1 MNEEQMNNEDKPK
14 KKHPVLKAILIILL
28 VIIVL
33 IGIGAI
39 YLFTRYKKYTI
50 ELEEA
55 QKGVIGTE
63 APDFTVT
70 TTEGEELTLSKVLEE
85 KEVVV
90 LNVFATW
97 CGPCEIEFPEFENNY
112 QKYKDKL
119 EIISLSGD
127 SDDTMEDIAAYKKDH
142 GLSFPMG
149 ITGEDGTFDFVPVSG
164 YPTTMIIDRN
174 RKVVFCNA
182 GTIRDG
188 EAFEALVTS
197 FMGDDYDGSPVNIYQ
212 VTSHDT
218 EKYVAGAVLKITSDD
233 GTEMELTTDEKGY
246 AYFLSNEKHTY
257 DAAVVSVPDGYALD
271 KLDPQKFGPQ
281 SGYITVQMKVK

>member
-1 MNEEQMNNEDKPK
+1 MNEEQMNNEERPK
-14 KKHPVLKAILIILL
+14 KKHPVLRVILIILL
-28 VIIVL
+28 IIIVM
-33 IGIGAI
+33 IGIGVFI
-39 YLFTRYKKYTI
+39 LFRQYKKYTI

-70 TTEGEELTLSKVLEE
+70 TTDGEEITLSKVLEE

-127 SDDTMEDIAAYKKDH
+127 SDDTMEDIAAYKEDH

-182 GTIRDG
+182 GTIRNG

-197 FMGDDYDGSPVNIYQ
+197 FMGDKYDGSPVNIYQ

-218 EKYVAGAVLKITSDD
+218 EKYVAGAVLKFTADD
-233 GTEMELTTDEKGY
+233 GTETELTTDESGY
-246 AYFLSNEKHTY
+246 AYFLSNELHTY
-257 DAAVVSVPDGYALD
+257 DVAVLSVPDGYDLE
-271 KLDPQKFGPQ
+271 KLDPKKFGPQ
-281 SGYITVQMKVK
+281 SGYITVQMKAK

>member
-1 MNEEQMNNEDKPK
+1 MNNEEKPK
-14 KKHPVLKAILIILL
+14 KKHPVLKALLIVLL
-28 VIIVL
+28 VFIVVV
-33 IGIGAI
+33 GIGAI
-39 YLFTRYKKYTI
+39 YLFSRYKKYTVEI
-50 ELEEA
+50 EEA
-55 QKGVIGTE
+55 QKGIIGTE

-70 TTEGEELTLSKVLEE
+70 TTEGKELTLSGILEE
-85 KEVVV
+85 KELVV
-90 LNVFATW
+90 LNIFATW

-112 QKYKDKL
+112 RKYNDKM

-127 SDDTMEDIAAYKKDH
+127 LDDTMEDIAAYKKDH

-182 GTIRDG
+182 GTVRER

-197 FMGDDYDGSPVNIYQ
+197 FMGDGYDGTPVYLYQ
-212 VTSHDT
+212 VNSHDGQ
-218 EKYVAGAVLKITSDD
+218 KYVGGAVVKITSDD
-233 GTEMELTTDEKGY
+233 GTERELTTDELGY
-246 AYFLSNEKHTY
+246 AYFLSDELHTY
-257 DAAVVSVPDGYALD
+257 DVSVVSVPDGYALD

-281 SGYITVQMKVK
+281 SGYITVQVKAK

>member
-1 MNEEQMNNEDKPK
+1 MNNEEKSQ
-14 KKHPVLKAILIILL
+14 KKHPVLKVLLIILL
-28 VIIVL
+28 IVIVM
-33 IGIGAI
+33 IGIGVFI
-39 YLFTRYKKYTI
+39 LFRQYKKYKI

-55 QKGVIGTE
+55 QKGIIGME
-63 APDFTVT
+63 APDFTVK

-90 LNVFATW
+90 LNIFTTW
-97 CGPCEIEFPEFENNY
+97 CGPCEIEFPEFESTY
-112 QKYKDKL
+112 QKYKDKM

-127 SDDTMEDIAAYKKDH
+127 SDETMEDVAAYKEDH
-142 GLSFPMG
+142 GLSFSMG
-149 ITGEDGTFDFVPVSG
+149 ITGQDGAFDFVPVSG

-182 GTIRDG
+182 GTVRES

-197 FMGDDYDGSPVNIYQ
+197 FMGDDYDGTPVFLYQ
-212 VTSHDT
+212 VNSHDG
-218 EKYVAGAVLKITSDD
+218 EKYVPGASVKITSDD
-233 GTEMELTTDEKGY
+233 GTERELTTDELGY
-246 AYFLSNEKHTY
+246 AYFLSDEMHTY

>member
-1 MNEEQMNNEDKPK
+1 MNNEEKSK
-14 KKHPVLKAILIILL
+14 KKHPVLKVLLIILL
-28 VIIVL
+28 IVIVM
-33 IGIGAI
+33 IGIGVFI
-39 YLFTRYKKYTI
+39 LFRQYKKYKI

-55 QKGVIGTE
+55 QKGIIGME
-63 APDFTVT
+63 APDFTVK

-90 LNVFATW
+90 LNIFATW
-97 CGPCEIEFPEFENNY
+97 CGPCEIEFPEFESTY
-112 QKYKDKL
+112 QKHKDKM

-127 SDDTMEDIAAYKKDH
+127 SDDSMEDIAAYKEDH

-149 ITGEDGTFDFVPVSG
+149 TTGEDGTFDFVPVSG
-164 YPTTMIIDRN
+164 YPTTMIVDRN

-182 GTIRDG
+182 GTIRER

-197 FMGDDYDGSPVNIYQ
+197 FMGDDYDGTPVFLYQ
-212 VTSHDT
+212 VNSHDG
-218 EKYVAGAVLKITSDD
+218 EKYVPGASVKITSDD
-233 GTEMELTTDEKGY
+233 GTERELTTDELGY
-246 AYFLSNEKHTY
+246 AYFLSDEMHTY
-257 DAAVVSVPDGYALD
+257 DVAVVSVPDGYALD

>member
-1 MNEEQMNNEDKPK
+1 MNNEEKSQ
-14 KKHPVLKAILIILL
+14 KKHPVLKVLLIILL
-28 VIIVL
+28 IVIVM
-33 IGIGAI
+33 IGIGVFI
-39 YLFTRYKKYTI
+39 LFRQYKKYKI

-90 LNVFATW
+90 LNIFTTW
-97 CGPCEIEFPEFENNY
+97 CGPCEIEFPEFESTY
-112 QKYKDKL
+112 QKYKDKM

-127 SDDTMEDIAAYKKDH
+127 SDETMEDVAAYKEDH
-142 GLSFPMG
+142 GLSFSMG
-149 ITGEDGTFDFVPVSG
+149 ITGQDGTFDFIPVSG
-164 YPTTMIIDRN
+164 YPTTMIVDRN

-182 GTIRDG
+182 GTIRER

-197 FMGDDYDGSPVNIYQ
+197 FMGDDYDGTPVFLYQ
-212 VTSHDT
+212 VNSHDG
-218 EKYVAGAVLKITSDD
+218 EKYVPGASVKITSDD
-233 GTEMELTTDEKGY
+233 GTERELTTDELGY
-246 AYFLSNEKHTY
+246 AYFLSDEMHTY
-257 DAAVVSVPDGYALD
+257 DVAVVSVPDGYALD

>member
-1 MNEEQMNNEDKPK
+1 MNNEEKSQ
-14 KKHPVLKAILIILL
+14 KKHPVLKVLLIILL
-28 VIIVL
+28 IVIVM
-33 IGIGAI
+33 IGIGVFI
-39 YLFTRYKKYTI
+39 LFRQYKKYKI

-55 QKGVIGTE
+55 QKGVIGIE

-90 LNVFATW
+90 LNIFATW
-97 CGPCEIEFPEFENNY
+97 CGPCEIEFPEFESTY
-112 QKYKDKL
+112 QKHKDKM

-127 SDDTMEDIAAYKKDH
+127 SDDSMEDIAAYKEDH

-149 ITGEDGTFDFVPVSG
+149 TTGEDGTFDFVPVSG

-174 RKVVFCNA
+174 RKAVFCNA
-182 GTIRDG
+182 GTIRER

-197 FMGDDYDGSPVNIYQ
+197 FMGDDYDGTPVFLYQ
-212 VTSHDT
+212 VNSHDG
-218 EKYVAGAVLKITSDD
+218 EKYVPGASVKITSDD
-233 GTEMELTTDEKGY
+233 GTERELTTDELGY
-246 AYFLSNEKHTY
+246 AYFLSDEMHTY